1 MNDSNHQ
8 AYPKTMEQTSVAEAQ
23 QTYLA
28 KVYAWMVGGLL
39 ITSLTMVGVY
49 TTGIYVSIITS
60 PLFYVLIIA
69 ELGLVFGL
77 SGAIHKM
84 SAQVAGLLF
93 LGYSLLNGLTLS
105 VIMIAYTQ
113 ATIYTTFFIA
123 ASMYAALSLFGYT
136 TKKDLSGVGRF
147 MFMGL
152 IGLVI
157 AMVVNFFIGSS
168 AIDFVVSVIGVIIFA
183 GLTAY
188 DTQKIKEEYTVMQ
201 AGNEIAT
208 KSAIIG
214 ALRLYLD
221 FINLFLFLLRLLGGG
236 RD

>member
-1 MNDSNHQ
+1 MDQ
-8 AYPKTMEQTSVAEAQ
+8 GSVAEAQ

-49 TTGIYVSIITS
+49 TTGIYKSIITS
-60 PLFYVLIIA
+60 PLFYVLIIG

-77 SGAIHKM
+77 SGAVHKM
-84 SAQVAGLLF
+84 SSQVAALLF

-123 ASMYAALSLFGYT
+123 AAMYGALSLFGYT

-152 IGLVI
+152 IGIII
-157 AMVVNFFIGSS
+157 AMVINIFIGSS
-168 AIDFVVSVIGVIIFA
+168 AIDFIVSVIGVIVFS

-201 AGNEIAT
+201 QGEEIAT